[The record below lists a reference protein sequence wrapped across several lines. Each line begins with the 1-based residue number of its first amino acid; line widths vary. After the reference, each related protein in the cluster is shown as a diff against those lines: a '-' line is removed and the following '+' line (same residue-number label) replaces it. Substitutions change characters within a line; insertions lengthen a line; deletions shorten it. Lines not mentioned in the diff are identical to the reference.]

1 MGFSLPQNGL
11 GFCFFSISSRTFKFL
26 EFSNLSKIVVEGRER
41 KEKRICGMCEDVHI
55 CVLFMYKLLD
65 LIIPARCQN
74 GKKTNENQLKK
85 FLC

>member
-1 MGFSLPQNGL
+1 
-11 GFCFFSISSRTFKFL
+11 
-26 EFSNLSKIVVEGRER
+26 
-41 KEKRICGMCEDVHI
+41 MCEDVHI